1 MVIFPNAKINIGLS
15 VIRKRN
21 DGFHDIESIFY
32 PIGLCDA
39 LEYLPVGDTQAID
52 TTSVTYSGSFPI
64 MGKDI
69 CIKLTEMLRDLFS
82 FPEIRIHIHK
92 NIPSGAGLGGGS
104 SDAAFL
110 LKSLNNRYSFELN
123 QEQLEELAGRI
134 GSDCPFFIKNNPR
147 LVSGKGEFL
156 QEIHLSLKGY
166 YLILVYPGMQVST
179 AEAYSEIIPSNKSP
193 NLRELAR
200 EPVDRWKYSI
210 INQFEDPVFRKYPPL
225 ADIRKELYDM
235 GAVYASMT
243 GSGSA
248 IYGLFS
254 SEVNI
259 PQQFSDY
266 FIFREWL
273 H

>member
-32 PIGLCDA
+32 PIGLCDS
-39 LEYLPVGDTQAID
+39 LEYLPAGKIPATDTA
-52 TTSVTYSGSFPI
+52 SLTYSGPFPVT
-64 MGKDI
+64 GKDI

-82 FPEIRIHIHK
+82 FPALRMHIHK

-110 LKSLNNRYSFELN
+110 LKSLNSLYSFELN
-123 QEQLEELAGRI
+123 QAQLEELAGRI
-134 GSDCPFFIKNNPR
+134 GSDCPFFIRNNPC
-147 LVSGKGEFL
+147 LVTGKGEFL

-166 YLILVYPGMQVST
+166 YLMLVCPGIQVST
-179 AEAYSEIIPSNKSP
+179 AEAYREVIPSGKSP
-193 NLRELAR
+193 NLPELAG
-200 EPVDRWKYSI
+200 EPVDIWKHLI
-210 INQFEDPVFRKYPPL
+210 INQFEDPVFRKYPLL
-225 ADIRKELYDM
+225 AETKKELYDM
-235 GAVYASMT
+235 GAIYVSMT

-248 IYGLFS
+248 IYGLFR
-254 SEVNI
+254 SEAEI
-259 PQQFSDY
+259 PEHFSNY
-266 FIFREWL
+266 FIFTEWL